1 MIKEHF
7 TEYFWNVIKNQYFDF
22 TGQAT
27 RKQFWFFV
35 FWNWALSTALSVA
48 TQLVSLTFDIFSETA
63 AIIAAVIFAGISV
76 LIALGLIIP
85 SIAIQCRR
93 FRDAGV
99 SPWWLLAIPII
110 IIMSGILVFFV
121 FGSLFTTGQLD
132 SGITGLSAVLIFLGI
147 GFLYFLCG
155 LGILIVSILPTGYFN
170 KRKENVNI
178 VVKNV

>member
-22 TGQAT
+22 TGCAT

-35 FWNWALSTALSVA
+35 FWNWAVSTALSVA

-63 AIIAAVIFAGISV
+63 AIVSAIICAGIML
-76 LIALGLIIP
+76 LIALALIIP

-99 SPWWLLAIPII
+99 SPWWLLAVPII
-110 IIMSGILVFFV
+110 MIISWGIAFLA

-132 SGITGLSAVLIFLGI
+132 SGMTGLSAVLIVLG
-147 GFLYFLCG
+147 FMCLYTLCA
-155 LGILIVSILPTGYFN
+155 LGILIVSVLPTGYFN

-178 VVKNV
+178 IQKNV